1 MKIILII
8 LLIFGFESASCQII
22 TKQSSDLDSLSEVFI
37 DPEIPAEFLG
47 GENEMYCFI
56 DRTINKKLINSNMR
70 KGRVIISLVI
80 DTVGKLKDFKIV
92 KSYSEQIDKEFL
104 RVLKLMPNW
113 KPGKLEAVT
122 IEQKCI
128 IPLGLP
134 YDPILFCR

>member
-1 MKIILII
+1 MKIILVI
-8 LLIFGFESASCQII
+8 LLIFSFESASSQVI

-37 DPEIPAEFLG
+37 DPEILAEFPG
-47 GENEMYCFI
+47 GEDEMYCFI
-56 DRTINKKLINSNMR
+56 DRTINKNLLHSNMR
-70 KGRVIISLVI
+70 KGRVIIRLVI

-92 KSYSEQIDKEFL
+92 KSYSEQIDQEFL

-122 IEQKCI
+122 IEQEWI
-128 IPLGLP
+128 IPLVLP